1 MHCFQ
6 CLGRRGGDEY
16 FGWRMW
22 IVCKF
27 DVGGQF
33 SSLLSQQLALLWKLM
48 YADADTG

>member
-1 MHCFQ
+1 
-6 CLGRRGGDEY
+6 
-16 FGWRMW
+16 MW

-33 SSLLSQQLALLWKLM
+33 SSSLSQQLALLWKSM